1 VVCRC
6 LRYVAHTLG
15 ATLQFYSLKESGL
28 VKKAKD
34 LLNHHGFGAP
44 PVYVIFNTLDSTY
57 LYRTFCIQLSII

>member
-1 VVCRC
+1 MQKSQRDLILLQDFDSEKKKVVCRC

-15 ATLQFYSLKESGL
+15 ATLQFYSLKDSGL

-44 PVYVIFNTLDSTY
+44 PV
-57 LYRTFCIQLSII
+57 

>member
-1 VVCRC
+1 LQDFDSEKKKVVCRC

-15 ATLQFYSLKESGL
+15 ATLQFYSLKDSGL

-44 PVYVIFNTLDSTY
+44 PV
-57 LYRTFCIQLSII
+57 